1 VNFLHPKTELIGSF
15 GTLRAEELRGLVETE
30 KKQIQVG
37 QVPLLEA
44 AMEPAFLAKFLAH
57 FESGAPMALVSP
69 DLSPSERAQRESIL
83 NHKLHPDCAV
93 IVFTSGSTGVPKAVQ
108 LSRANLEANT
118 EAVIESLQFAKAPRQ
133 GLFLSLSYSY
143 GLFGQLL
150 PALHLGISTRLFP
163 KFADVRAAILA
174 GEGAGMW
181 SGVPSHWEA
190 LLRVT
195 TPEQCDGVTHVISA
209 GAALPLELRKRLQ
222 AHFRQATLFN
232 NYGLTEASPRVLS
245 LPSTHPRFYEEGTVG
260 YAVKHLAVKEGEAG
274 ELLLKG
280 KQVML
285 GYLGD
290 PSGTAEKIQAGWLHS
305 GDVVQVEADGMVRIM
320 GRMDDLFNIGGERT
334 SPLEI
339 DAALLKVPGVKEA
352 AVLVDNHELYGARLA
367 AFLVG
372 EEGLKK
378 KPIVEELKKHLS
390 GHKIPLEFFRV
401 DSLPR
406 TPNGKLRRKELVPMK
421 ASATRIS

>member
-1 VNFLHPKTELIGSF
+1 MDFLHAKTQLIGPF
-15 GTLRAEELRGLVETE
+15 GTLEAPELRQLVEEE
-30 KKQIQVG
+30 KTRFRSG
-37 QVPLLEA
+37 PVPLLEA
-44 AMEPAFLAKFLAH
+44 AMDPVFIAKFLAH
-57 FESGAPMALVSP
+57 FENGKPMALVSP
-69 DLSPSERAQRESIL
+69 DLSPAERAQRESIL
-83 NHKLHPDCAV
+83 KNKLHPECAV

-118 EAVIESLQFAKAPRQ
+118 EAVIESLQFAKAPQQ

-150 PALHLGISTRLFP
+150 PALHLGTRTKFYP

-174 GEGAGMW
+174 GEGGGMW

-209 GAALPLELRKRLQ
+209 GAALPLELRKKLK
-222 AHFRQATLFN
+222 AHFRNALLFN

-245 LPSTHPRFYEEGTVG
+245 LPSTHPRFFEEGTVG
-260 YAVKHLAVKEGEAG
+260 YAVKHLEVKEGEAG
-274 ELLLKG
+274 ELLVKG

-290 PSGTAEKIQAGWLHS
+290 EKSEKIQDGWLHS
-305 GDVVQVEADGMVRIM
+305 GDVVHVEADGMVRIQ

-352 AVLVDNHELYGARLA
+352 AVLVENHEIYGARLA
-367 AFLVG
+367 AFLVCD
-372 EEGLKK
+372 EGLKK
-378 KPIVEELKKHLS
+378 KSVMEALKNHLS
-390 GHKIPLEFFRV
+390 GHKIPLEYFRV
-401 DSLPR
+401 DALPR
-406 TPNGKLRRKELVPMK
+406 TPNGKLRRKALTELKP
-421 ASATRIS
+421 AAQRIS